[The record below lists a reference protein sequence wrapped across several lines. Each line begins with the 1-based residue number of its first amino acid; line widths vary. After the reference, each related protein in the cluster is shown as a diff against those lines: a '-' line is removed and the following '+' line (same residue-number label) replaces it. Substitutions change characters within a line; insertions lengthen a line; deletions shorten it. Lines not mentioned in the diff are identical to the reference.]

1 MAALWLGFT
10 RGTFII
16 IDGKNLYG
24 TLFFVRG
31 NVTALSD
38 VLSIH
43 QRQTFGGLMA
53 EVYMKYRKEDGSI
66 AERGLVSRQ
75 GIRKSDFRKLLE
87 AVRSVNPDIKIDQ
100 DLIAA

>member
-1 MAALWLGFT
+1 VS
-10 RGTFII
+10 
-16 IDGKNLYG
+16 G
-24 TLFFVRG
+24 TLFFFRG

-53 EVYMKYRKEDGSI
+53 EVYMKYRKKDGTI

-75 GIRKSDFRKLLE
+75 GIKKSDFRKLLE
-87 AVRSVNPDIKIDQ
+87 AVLSVNPDIKIDQ
-100 DLIAA
+100 DLIGE